1 MNISDPIADLLTRI
15 RNGSRAEKKFVD
27 VPWSKMKESIV
38 RLLVELGFIERY
50 SVKSENTIGMMRV
63 FLKYSKGRESAIQ
76 GLTRVSKP
84 GCRRYIGHDDIPFFY
99 GGMGVSL
106 ISTSRGVLTDK
117 EAKKAGVGGEHL
129 LKVW

>member
-15 RNGSRAEKKFVD
+15 RNGSRAEKKFID
-27 VPWSKMKESIV
+27 VPWSKMKENIV
-38 RLLVELGFIERY
+38 RILADIGFVEKY
-50 SVKSENTIGMMRV
+50 SVKHENNIGVMRV
-63 FLKYSKGRESAIQ
+63 FLKYAKGRESAIQ

-84 GCRRYIGHDDIPFFY
+84 GCRRYVSHDKIPFFY

-106 ISTSRGVLTDK
+106 ISTSKGILTNR
-117 EAKKAGVGGEHL
+117 EAKKAGLGGEHL